1 MDKDGKYLFLQ
12 NGRYWTSTLLYE
24 TSAFSVLVESSHPD
38 GKPVIFSDLFKEELA
53 VSGEE
58 PLFNGFNEE
67 YAW

>member
-1 MDKDGKYLFLQ
+1 MDKDGKYIFLQ
-12 NGRYWTSTLLYE
+12 DGIYWTSTLHDE

-38 GKPVIFSDLFKEELA
+38 GKPVIFDDPVTEPLA

-67 YAW
+67 FAW